1 MAKHPTKSSP
11 RQDLVVVNAPTV
23 QIPLPLLSALED
35 AESAFFGLCVE
46 TGKQV
51 LAAMM
56 EQDRIALCGPAGRH
70 DAERRAVR
78 AGSTESAIVLG
89 GRRIDMRRLRVRSVE
104 QREVRL
110 PSFEAAASE
119 DPLDRHTLEAI
130 ASGVT
135 MRRYA
140 RSLEPLPAETA
151 ERSTSRSAVSRRFV
165 ALTQKRLAET
175 FSRPLDELDLRV
187 VMIDGIAFRD
197 HCVLLALGVATDGAK
212 HVLGLW
218 EGSTEHS
225 AVAKA
230 LLRDLIE
237 RGLPTDR
244 ALLFVIDGSKALRKA
259 IRDVFGGL
267 ALVHRCQIHK
277 ERNVLE
283 HLPQALRPSVRRALK
298 QAWESSSAELARRQL
313 ERLAASLDAEHP
325 GAAASLRE
333 GLEETLTLLGL
344 GVEGALYR
352 TLRSTNPIENLNG
365 SVAGYTKNVKRW
377 RGGKMILR
385 WVGAAIVEAGKRFRK
400 IRGHRDLVHLVQAL
414 ERHEQKH
421 GVRTEEEAA

>member
-1 MAKHPTKSSP
+1 MAKHPTKKSP
-11 RQDLVVVNAPTV
+11 RQDLVVVNGPTV

-70 DAERRAVR
+70 DAERQAVR

-89 GRRIDMRRLRVRSVE
+89 GRRIGMRRPRVRSVE
-104 QREVRL
+104 QREVSL
-110 PSFEAAASE
+110 PSFAAASSE
-119 DPLDRHTLEAI
+119 DALDRHTLEAI

-140 RSLEPLPAETA
+140 RSLEPLPVEEV

-165 ALTQKRLAET
+165 ALTRKRLAET
-175 FSRPLDELDLRV
+175 FSKPLDELDLRV
-187 VMIDGIAFRD
+187 VMVDGIAFRD

-230 LLRDLIE
+230 LLRDLVE

-259 IRDVFGGL
+259 VRDVFGGL
-267 ALVHRCQIHK
+267 ALVQRCQIHS
-277 ERNVLE
+277 V
-283 HLPQALRPSVRRALK
+283 PSRACVMSEGDLIG
-298 QAWESSSAELARRQL
+298 R
-313 ERLAASLDAEHP
+313 AA
-325 GAAASLRE
+325 
-333 GLEETLTLLGL
+333 
-344 GVEGALYR
+344 
-352 TLRSTNPIENLNG
+352 
-365 SVAGYTKNVKRW
+365 
-377 RGGKMILR
+377 
-385 WVGAAIVEAGKRFRK
+385 
-400 IRGHRDLVHLVQAL
+400 
-414 ERHEQKH
+414 
-421 GVRTEEEAA
+421 

>member
-1 MAKHPTKSSP
+1 MAKHSTKKSP
-11 RQDLVVVNAPTV
+11 RQDLVAVNGATV

-35 AESAFFGLCVE
+35 AESAFFGVCVE

-70 DAERRAVR
+70 DTERQAMR
-78 AGSTESAIVLG
+78 AGSTQSAVVRE
-89 GRRIDMRRLRVRSVE
+89 GRRIDMRRPRVRSVRDQE
-104 QREVRL
+104 LRL
-110 PSFEAAASE
+110 PSFEAASSE

-140 RSLEPLPAETA
+140 RSLEPLPADEA

-175 FSRPLDELDLRV
+175 FSKPLEELGLRV
-187 VMIDGIAFRD
+187 VMVDGIAFRD
-197 HCVLLALGVATDGAK
+197 PCVLLALGIASDGEK

-218 EGSTEHS
+218 EGTTEHS

-230 LLRDLIE
+230 LLRNLIE
-237 RGLPTDR
+237 RGLPADR
-244 ALLFVIDGSKALRKA
+244 ALLFVLDGSKALRKA
-259 IRDVFGGL
+259 VRDVFGKL
-267 ALVHRCQIHK
+267 ALVQRCQFHK
-277 ERNVLE
+277 ERNVVE
-283 HLPQALRPSVRRALK
+283 QLPQSMRPSVRRAMH
-298 QAWESSSAELARRQL
+298 QAWQSSTGELARRQL
-313 ERLAASLDAEHP
+313 ERLAASLEAQHP

-333 GLEETLTLLGL
+333 GMEETLTLLAL
-344 GVEGALYR
+344 GIGGALYK

-365 SVAGYTKNVKRW
+365 SVADYTKNVKRW
-377 RGGKMILR
+377 RGKGMILR
-385 WVGAAIVEAGKRFRK
+385 WVGAAIVEASQGFRK
-400 IRGHRDLVHLVQAL
+400 IRGHRQLSQLVRAL
-414 ERHEQKH
+414 QQHELEQ
-421 GVRTEEEAA
+421 GVRTQEEAA

>member
-1 MAKHPTKSSP
+1 MAKHPTKKSP
-11 RQDLVVVNAPTV
+11 RQDLVVVNAATV
-23 QIPLPLLSALED
+23 QIPLPLLAALED

-56 EQDRIALCGPAGRH
+56 EQDRIALCGPASRH
-70 DAERRAVR
+70 DADRRAVR
-78 AGSTESAIVLG
+78 AGNTESAIVLG
-89 GRRIDMRRLRVRSVE
+89 GRRIGMRRPRVRSVE

-110 PSFEAAASE
+110 PSFEAASNE

-130 ASGVT
+130 GAGVT

-140 RSLEPLPAETA
+140 RSLEPLPVDD
-151 ERSTSRSAVSRRFV
+151 RSTSRSAVSRRFV

-197 HCVLLALGVATDGAK
+197 HCVLLALGIATDGAK

-230 LLRDLIE
+230 LLRDLVE

-244 ALLFVIDGSKALRKA
+244 ALLFVLDGSKALRKA
-259 IRDVFGGL
+259 VRDVFGGL
-267 ALVHRCQIHK
+267 ALVQRCQIHK

-283 HLPQALRPSVRRALK
+283 HLPQGLRPSVRRALR
-298 QAWESSSAELARRQL
+298 QAWASANADLARRQL
-313 ERLAASLDAEHP
+313 LRLAASLETQHP

-333 GLEETLTLLGL
+333 GMDETLTLLTL
-344 GVEGALYR
+344 GVDGALYR

-365 SVAGYTKNVKRW
+365 SVADYTKNVKRW
-377 RGGKMILR
+377 RGGGMILR
-385 WVGAAIVEAGKRFRK
+385 WVGAAVVEASQRFHK
-400 IRGHRDLVHLVQAL
+400 IRGHRDLVQLIQAL
-414 ERHEQKH
+414 ERHELKQ

>member
-1 MAKHPTKSSP
+1 
-11 RQDLVVVNAPTV
+11 
-23 QIPLPLLSALED
+23 
-35 AESAFFGLCVE
+35 
-46 TGKQV
+46 
-51 LAAMM
+51 
-56 EQDRIALCGPAGRH
+56 
-70 DAERRAVR
+70 
-78 AGSTESAIVLG
+78 VLG
-89 GRRIDMRRLRVRSVE
+89 GRRIDMRRPRVRSVE
-104 QREVRL
+104 QCEVRL

-140 RSLEPLPAETA
+140 RSLEPLPAGEA
-151 ERSTSRSAVSRRFV
+151 DRSTSRSAVSRRFV

-175 FSRPLDELDLRV
+175 FSRPLDELDLGV

-259 IRDVFGGL
+259 IRDVFGRL

-277 ERNVLE
+277 ERNVLK
-283 HLPQALRPSVRRALK
+283 HLPQALRPSVRRALR
-298 QAWESSSAELARRQL
+298 QAWDSSSVDLARRQL
-313 ERLAASLDAEHP
+313 LRLAASLDAEHP

-344 GVEGALYR
+344 GIEGALYR

-365 SVAGYTKNVKRW
+365 SVADYTKNVKRW

-385 WVGAAIVEAGKRFRK
+385 WVGAAVVEAGKGFRR

-414 ERHEQKH
+414 DRHEQKH

>member
-1 MAKHPTKSSP
+1 MGKSSTKKAA
-11 RQDLVVVNAPTV
+11 RQERVAVTAAAV
-23 QIPLPLLSALED
+23 QIPLPLLSTLED
-35 AESAFFGLCVE
+35 AESAFFGLCVA

-56 EQDRIALCGPAGRH
+56 EQDRIALCGPASRH
-70 DAERRAVR
+70 DAGRQASR
-78 AGSTESAIVLG
+78 AGSAPSAIVLG
-89 GRRIDMRRLRVRSVE
+89 GRRIGMRRPRVRSLE
-104 QREVRL
+104 QREVQL
-110 PSFEAAASE
+110 PSFEAASNQ

-140 RSLEPLPAETA
+140 RSLEPLPVEEPEWA
-151 ERSTSRSAVSRRFV
+151 TSRSAVSRRFV
-165 ALTQKRLAET
+165 ALTQQRLAQT
-175 FSRPLDELDLRV
+175 FSRPLDALDLRV
-187 VMIDGIAFRD
+187 VMVDGIAFRD
-197 HCVLLALGVATDGAK
+197 HCVLLALGIATDGEK

-237 RGLPTDR
+237 RGLATDR
-244 ALLFVIDGSKALRKA
+244 ALLFVVDGSKALRKA

-283 HLPQALRPSVRRALK
+283 HLPQALRPSVRRALR
-298 QAWESSSAELARRQL
+298 QAWASSSPELARRQL
-313 ERLAASLDAEHP
+313 ERLAASLETEHP

-333 GLEETLTLLGL
+333 GLEETLTLLVL

-365 SVAGYTKNVKRW
+365 SVADYTRNVKRW
-377 RGGKMILR
+377 RGGGMILR
-385 WVGAAIVEAGKRFRK
+385 WVGAAVIEARKRFRR
-400 IRGHRDLVHLVQAL
+400 IRGHRALAHLVHAL
-414 ERHEQKH
+414 ERHELEQ
-421 GVRTEEEAA
+421 GVRSEEDAA

>member
-1 MAKHPTKSSP
+1 MGKSHTKKSP
-11 RQDLVVVNAPTV
+11 RQDLVVVNRATV
-23 QIPLPLLSALED
+23 QIPLPLLGVLED
-35 AESAFFGLCVE
+35 AESAFLGLCVE

-56 EQDRIALCGPAGRH
+56 EHDRIALCGPAGRH
-70 DAERRAVR
+70 DAEREAVR

-89 GRRIDMRRLRVRSVE
+89 GRRIGLQRPRVRSVAD
-104 QREVRL
+104 REVRL
-110 PSFEAAASE
+110 PSFEAASKQ

-135 MRRYA
+135 MRRYG
-140 RSLEPLPAETA
+140 RSLERLPAGGVD
-151 ERSTSRSAVSRRFV
+151 RSTSRSAVSRRFV
-165 ALTQKRLAET
+165 ALTQRRLAET
-175 FSRPLDELDLRV
+175 FSRPLDALDLRV
-187 VMIDGIAFRD
+187 VMVDGIAFRD
-197 HCVLLALGVATDGAK
+197 HCVLLALGVATDGTK

-218 EGSTEHS
+218 EGSTENS
-225 AVAKA
+225 SVAKA

-259 IRDVFGGL
+259 IRDVFSGL

-283 HLPQALRPSVRRALK
+283 HLPQTLRPSVRRVLR
-298 QAWESSSAELARRQL
+298 QAWASSSADLARRQL
-313 ERLAASLDAEHP
+313 ERLATSLDAAHP

-333 GLEETLTLLGL
+333 GMEETLTLLAL
-344 GVEGALYR
+344 GIEGALYR

-365 SVAGYTKNVKRW
+365 SVADYTKNVKRW
-377 RGGKMILR
+377 RGGGMILR
-385 WVGAAIVEAGKRFRK
+385 WVGAALVEASKGVRK
-400 IRGHRDLVHLVQAL
+400 SRGHRDLSQLVQAL
-414 ERHEQKH
+414 QRHELEQ

>member
-1 MAKHPTKSSP
+1 MAKSSTKKSP
-11 RQDLVVVNAPTV
+11 RQERVVVNAATV
-23 QIPLPLLSALED
+23 QIPLPLLSTLED
-35 AESAFFGLCVE
+35 AESAFFGLCVA

-70 DAERRAVR
+70 DAGREAVR
-78 AGSTESAIVLG
+78 AGSTASAIVLG
-89 GRRIDMRRLRVRSVE
+89 GRRIGMRRPRVRSLE

-110 PSFEAAASE
+110 PSFEAAASQ

-140 RSLEPLPAETA
+140 RSLEPLPAE
-151 ERSTSRSAVSRRFV
+151 EPDRSTSRSAVSRRFV
-165 ALTQKRLAET
+165 ALTQRRLVQT
-175 FSRPLDELDLRV
+175 FSRPLDALDLRV
-187 VMIDGIAFRD
+187 AMIDGIAFRD
-197 HCVLLALGVATDGAK
+197 HCVLLALGIATDGEK

-230 LLRDLIE
+230 LLRNLIE

-244 ALLFVIDGSKALRKA
+244 ALLFVLDGSKALRKA
-259 IRDVFGGL
+259 IRDVFGAL
-267 ALVHRCQIHK
+267 AVVHRCQIHK

-283 HLPQALRPSVRRALK
+283 HLPQALRPGVRRALQ
-298 QAWESSSAELARRQL
+298 QAWASSRADLARRQL
-313 ERLAASLDAEHP
+313 EQLAASLDAEHP

-333 GLEETLTLLGL
+333 GLDETLTLLTL
-344 GVEGALYR
+344 GIEGALYR

-365 SVAGYTKNVKRW
+365 SVADYTSHVKRW
-377 RGGKMILR
+377 RGGGMILR
-385 WVGAAIVEAGKRFRK
+385 WVGAAVLEAATHFRK
-400 IRGHRDLVHLVQAL
+400 IRGHRGLPHLVQAL
-414 ERHEQKH
+414 ERHELEH
-421 GVRTEEEAA
+421 GVRTREDAA

>member
-1 MAKHPTKSSP
+1 MGKSHTKKSR
-11 RQDLVVVNAPTV
+11 RQELVVVNQPSV
-23 QIPLPLLSALED
+23 QIPLPLLSALEE

-56 EQDRIALCGPAGRH
+56 EHDRIALCGPAGRH
-70 DAERRAVR
+70 DAERKAVR
-78 AGSTESAIVLG
+78 AGSTESAVVLG
-89 GRRIDMRRLRVRSVE
+89 GRRIGLRRPRVRSVAD
-104 QREVRL
+104 REIPL
-110 PSFEAAASE
+110 PSFEAASKA

-135 MRRYA
+135 MRRYG
-140 RSLEPLPAETA
+140 RSLERLPAGEID
-151 ERSTSRSAVSRRFV
+151 RSTSRSSVSRRFV
-165 ALTQKRLAET
+165 ALTQRRLAET
-175 FSRPLDELDLRV
+175 FSGPLDELDLRV

-197 HCVLLALGVATDGAK
+197 HCVLLALGVAPDGAK

-225 AVAKA
+225 SVAKA

-267 ALVHRCQIHK
+267 GLVHRCQIHK

-283 HLPQALRPSVRRALK
+283 HLPQALRPSVRRALR
-298 QAWESSSAELARRQL
+298 QAWASSSADLARRQL

-333 GLEETLTLLGL
+333 GLEETLTLLAL

-365 SVAGYTKNVKRW
+365 SVASYTKNVKRW
-377 RGGKMILR
+377 RGGGMILR
-385 WVGAAIVEAGKRFRK
+385 WVGAAVVEASQGFRK
-400 IRGHRDLVHLVQAL
+400 IRGHRDLRQLVQAL
-414 ERHEQKH
+414 QRHELAH
-421 GVRTEEEAA
+421 GVRTEVEAA

>member
-1 MAKHPTKSSP
+1 MAKHPTKKSP
-11 RQDLVVVNAPTV
+11 RQDLVAVNAATV
-23 QIPLPLLSALED
+23 PIPLPLLSALED

-56 EQDRIALCGPAGRH
+56 EYDRIALCGPAGRH
-70 DAERRAVR
+70 DAERQAVR
-78 AGSTESAIVLG
+78 AGSTHSAVVLG
-89 GRRIDMRRLRVRSVE
+89 GRRIDMRRPRVRSVAK
-104 QREVRL
+104 RELRL
-110 PSFEAAASE
+110 PSFETASNE

-140 RSLEPLPAETA
+140 RSLEPLPAGEA
-151 ERSTSRSAVSRRFV
+151 DRSTSRSAVSRRFV
-165 ALTQKRLAET
+165 ALTQKRLAEA
-175 FSRPLDELDLRV
+175 FSKPLADLDLRV
-187 VMIDGIAFRD
+187 VMVDGIAFRD
-197 HCVLLALGVATDGAK
+197 HCVLLALGVATDGTK

-218 EGSTEHS
+218 EGSTENS
-225 AVAKA
+225 TVAKA

-244 ALLFVIDGSKALRKA
+244 ALLIVIDGSKALRKA
-259 IRDVFGGL
+259 VRDVFGGL
-267 ALVHRCQIHK
+267 GLVQRCQVHK

-283 HLPQALRPSVRRALK
+283 QLPQAMRPSVRRALR
-298 QAWESSSAELARRQL
+298 QAWAASTAELARRQL
-313 ERLAASLDAEHP
+313 LRLAASLETEHP

-333 GLEETLTLLGL
+333 GMEETLTLLRL
-344 GVEGALYR
+344 GIDGALYR

-377 RGGKMILR
+377 RSGRMILR
-385 WVGAAIVEAGKRFRK
+385 WVGAAVVEASKGFRK
-400 IRGHRDLVHLVQAL
+400 IRGHRDLSQLVLAL
-414 ERHEQKH
+414 QRHEFEQ

>member
-1 MAKHPTKSSP
+1 
-11 RQDLVVVNAPTV
+11 
-23 QIPLPLLSALED
+23 
-35 AESAFFGLCVE
+35 
-46 TGKQV
+46 
-51 LAAMM
+51 
-56 EQDRIALCGPAGRH
+56 
-70 DAERRAVR
+70 
-78 AGSTESAIVLG
+78 VLG
-89 GRRIDMRRLRVRSVE
+89 GRRIDMRRPRVRSVE
-104 QREVRL
+104 QCEVRL

-140 RSLEPLPAETA
+140 RSLEPLPAGEA
-151 ERSTSRSAVSRRFV
+151 DRSTSRSAVSRRFV

-267 ALVHRCQIHK
+267 ALVAP
-277 ERNVLE
+277 
-283 HLPQALRPSVRRALK
+283 LPDPQGAQRPRA
-298 QAWESSSAELARRQL
+298 SA
-313 ERLAASLDAEHP
+313 P
-325 GAAASLRE
+325 GAAAERAASPAA
-333 GLEETLTLLGL
+333 GLGL
-344 GVEGALYR
+344 VECGSG
-352 TLRSTNPIENLNG
+352 TSTAP
-365 SVAGYTKNVKRW
+365 AAR
-377 RGGKMILR
+377 RFARRRAPRCGGL
-385 WVGAAIVEAGKRFRK
+385 AS
-400 IRGHRDLVHLVQAL
+400 
-414 ERHEQKH
+414 
-421 GVRTEEEAA
+421 

>member
-1 MAKHPTKSSP
+1 MAKHPTKKSP
-11 RQDLVVVNAPTV
+11 RQDLVVVNKATI

-56 EQDRIALCGPAGRH
+56 EEDRTALCGPAGRH
-70 DAERRAVR
+70 DGHRRAVR
-78 AGSTESAIVLG
+78 GGSTESAIVLG
-89 GRRIDMRRLRVRSVE
+89 GRRIGMRRPRVRSVGGSE
-104 QREVRL
+104 LRL
-110 PSFEAAASE
+110 SSFEAAGKA
-119 DPLDRHTLEAI
+119 DPLERHTLEAI

-135 MRRYA
+135 MRRYE
-140 RSLEPLPAETA
+140 RSLEPLPAGEA
-151 ERSTSRSAVSRRFV
+151 DRSTSRSSVSRRFV
-165 ALTQKRLAET
+165 ALTQQRLAEA
-175 FSRPLDELDLRV
+175 FSRPLGELDLCV
-187 VMIDGIAFRD
+187 VMVDGIAFRD
-197 HCVLLALGVATDGAK
+197 HCVLLALGIDTDGAK

-267 ALVHRCQIHK
+267 ALVHRCHIHK
-277 ERNVLE
+277 VRNILE
-283 HLPQALRPSVRRALK
+283 HLPQRLRPSVRRALR
-298 QAWESSSAELARRQL
+298 QAWASSSAELARRQL
-313 ERLAASLDAEHP
+313 ERLAASLEVEHP

-333 GLEETLTLLGL
+333 GLEETLTLLTL
-344 GVEGALYR
+344 GIGGALYR

-365 SVAGYTKNVKRW
+365 SVACYTRNVKRW
-377 RGGKMILR
+377 RSGGMILR
-385 WVGAAIVEAGKRFRK
+385 WVGAAVVEAGKHFRK
-400 IRGHRDLVHLVQAL
+400 IRGHRDLSKLAAALKQHELEQA
-414 ERHEQKH
+414 
-421 GVRTEEEAA
+421 VRTAEEAA

>member
-1 MAKHPTKSSP
+1 MVKSHTKKSP
-11 RQDLVVVNAPTV
+11 RQDLVVVNTTTV

-35 AESAFFGLCVE
+35 AENAFFGLCVE
-46 TGKQV
+46 TGRQV
-51 LAAMM
+51 LTAMM
-56 EQDRIALCGPAGRH
+56 EHDRIALCGLAGRH
-70 DAERRAVR
+70 DAERQAVR
-78 AGSTESAIVLG
+78 AGSAESAIVLG
-89 GRRIDMRRLRVRSVE
+89 GRRIGMRRPRVRSVAD
-104 QREVRL
+104 REVRL
-110 PSFEAAASE
+110 PSFEAASKE

-135 MRRYA
+135 MRRYG
-140 RSLEPLPAETA
+140 RSLEQLPAGETD
-151 ERSTSRSAVSRRFV
+151 RSTSRSSVSRRFV

-175 FSRPLDELDLRV
+175 FSRPLDDLDLRV
-187 VMIDGIAFRD
+187 VMVDGIAFRD
-197 HCVLLALGVATDGAK
+197 HCVLLALGVATDGRK

-225 AVAKA
+225 SVAKA

-267 ALVHRCQIHK
+267 ALVQRCQVHK

-283 HLPQALRPSVRRALK
+283 HLPQALRPSVRRALR
-298 QAWESSSAELARRQL
+298 QAWKSSTADLARRQL

-333 GLEETLTLLGL
+333 GMEETLTLLTLGL
-344 GVEGALYR
+344 SNALYR

-365 SVAGYTKNVKRW
+365 SVADYTKNVKRW
-377 RGGKMILR
+377 RGGSMILR
-385 WVGAAIVEAGKRFRK
+385 WVGAAVVEAGKRFRK
-400 IRGHRDLVHLVQAL
+400 IRGHRDLSQLVLAL
-414 ERHEQKH
+414 QNHEIKQ

>member
-1 MAKHPTKSSP
+1 MAKSSTKKVS
-11 RQDLVVVNAPTV
+11 RQELVVVNRATV
-23 QIPLPLLSALED
+23 QIPLPLLSTLED

-51 LAAMM
+51 LSAMM
-56 EQDRIALCGPAGRH
+56 EHDRIALCGPAGQH
-70 DAERRAVR
+70 DPERSAGR

-89 GRRIDMRRLRVRSVE
+89 GRRIGLRRPRVRSVE
-104 QREVRL
+104 RGELGL
-110 PSFEAAASE
+110 PSFEAASNE

-135 MRRYA
+135 MRRYG
-140 RSLEPLPAETA
+140 RSLEPLPVGEV

-165 ALTQKRLAET
+165 ALTEKRLAES
-175 FSRPLDELDLRV
+175 FSKPLADLDLRV
-187 VMIDGIAFRD
+187 VMVDGMAFRD
-197 HCVLLALGVATDGAK
+197 HCVLLALGVASDGGK

-230 LLRDLIE
+230 LLRDLIG
-237 RGLPTDR
+237 RGLATER

-267 ALVHRCQIHK
+267 SLVQRCQVHK

-283 HLPQALRPSVRRALK
+283 HLPEGLRPSVRRTLR
-298 QAWESSSAELARRQL
+298 QAWASSSADLARRQL
-313 ERLAASLDAEHP
+313 ERLAASLEAEHP

-333 GLEETLTLLGL
+333 GVDETLTLLTL

-365 SVAGYTKNVKRW
+365 SVADYTKNVKRW
-377 RGGKMILR
+377 RGGAMILR
-385 WVGAAIVEAGKRFRK
+385 WVGAAVGEASQRFRK
-400 IRGHRDLVHLVQAL
+400 IRGHRDLAHLTHAL
-414 ERHEQKH
+414 ERHELAQ
-421 GVRTEEEAA
+421 GVRAEEEAA

>member
-1 MAKHPTKSSP
+1 M
-11 RQDLVVVNAPTV
+11 
-23 QIPLPLLSALED
+23 
-35 AESAFFGLCVE
+35 
-46 TGKQV
+46 
-51 LAAMM
+51 
-56 EQDRIALCGPAGRH
+56 
-70 DAERRAVR
+70 
-78 AGSTESAIVLG
+78 
-89 GRRIDMRRLRVRSVE
+89 
-104 QREVRL
+104 
-110 PSFEAAASE
+110 
-119 DPLDRHTLEAI
+119 
-130 ASGVT
+130 
-135 MRRYA
+135 
-140 RSLEPLPAETA
+140 
-151 ERSTSRSAVSRRFV
+151 

-175 FSRPLDELDLRV
+175 FSRPLDDLDLRV

-197 HCVLLALGVATDGAK
+197 HCVLLALGIASDGTK

-244 ALLFVIDGSKALRKA
+244 ALLFVLDGSKALRKA

-283 HLPQALRPSVRRALK
+283 HLPQALRPSVRRALR
-298 QAWESSSAELARRQL
+298 QAWESSSADLARRQL

-325 GAAASLRE
+325 GAAASIRE
-333 GLEETLTLLGL
+333 GLEETLTLLTL
-344 GVEGALYR
+344 GIDGALYR

-365 SVAGYTKNVKRW
+365 SVADYTKNVKRW
-377 RGGKMILR
+377 RGGRMILR
-385 WVGAAIVEAGKRFRK
+385 WVGAAVVEASKRFRK
-400 IRGHRDLVHLVQAL
+400 IRGHRDLRQLVLAL
-414 ERHEQKH
+414 QNHEHKQ

>member
-1 MAKHPTKSSP
+1 MAKHSTKKSR
-11 RQDLVVVNAPTV
+11 RQDLVVVNRPTV
-23 QIPLPLLSALED
+23 QIPLPLLSVLED

-51 LAAMM
+51 LAVMM
-56 EQDRIALCGPAGRH
+56 EDDRTALCGPTGCH
-70 DAERRAVR
+70 DAERQAVR
-78 AGSTESAIVLG
+78 AGSTDSAIVLG
-89 GRRIDMRRLRVRSVE
+89 GRRIGMRRPRVRSTE

-110 PSFEAAASE
+110 PSFEAASKS
-119 DPLDRHTLEAI
+119 DPLDRHTLDAI

-140 RSLEPLPAETA
+140 RSLEPLPAQEPD
-151 ERSTSRSAVSRRFV
+151 RSTSRSAVSRRFV
-165 ALTQKRLAET
+165 ALTQKQLAEA
-175 FSRPLDELDLRV
+175 FSKPLGELDLRI
-187 VMIDGIAFRD
+187 VMVDGIAFRD
-197 HCVLLALGVATDGAK
+197 HCVLIALGIATDGTK

-225 AVAKA
+225 SVAKG
-230 LLRDLIE
+230 LLRNLIE

-244 ALLFVIDGSKALRKA
+244 ALLFVLDGSKALRKA

-267 ALVHRCQIHK
+267 ALVHRCHIHK

-283 HLPQALRPSVRRALK
+283 HLPEAMRPSIRRGLR
-298 QAWESSSAELARRQL
+298 QAWASAGADLARRQM

-344 GVEGALYR
+344 GIDGALYR
-352 TLRSTNPIENLNG
+352 TLRSTNPIENVNG
-365 SVAGYTKNVKRW
+365 SVADYTKNVKRW
-377 RGGKMILR
+377 RGGGMILR
-385 WVGAAIVEAGKRFRK
+385 WVGAGVHEASKHFRK
-400 IRGHRDLVHLVQAL
+400 IRGHRDLPLLVQAL
-414 ERHEQKH
+414 ERHAIKQ